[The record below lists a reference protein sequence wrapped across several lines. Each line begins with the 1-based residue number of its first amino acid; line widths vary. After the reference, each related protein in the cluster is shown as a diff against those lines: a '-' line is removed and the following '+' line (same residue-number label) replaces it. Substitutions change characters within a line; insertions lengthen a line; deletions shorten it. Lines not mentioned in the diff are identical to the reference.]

1 MIRPVYIRPGSP
13 KNFVKI
19 GDVKECGATR
29 IIFDAS
35 TYEQEPGEKSYRLYF
50 KNPAGVGYWRDMQ
63 LDGTDAIYDVRE
75 SDTVVHGLGEL
86 QIEVRGA
93 DGTRMLFRKWEMYI
107 DGSIPEEMDRMLG
120 PLAPLVEELEELRDP
135 AVKVLESE
143 SERVKAENTRAEAE
157 TARKDAETARVAAE
171 KQRASAET
179 TRASSETARAEAETK
194 RAQAEN
200 TRAEAESSR
209 ANAETARVAAEKQ
222 RASAETTRA
231 SSETA
236 RAEAET
242 KRAQAENTRAEAES
256 SRANAETA
264 RVAAEKQRA
273 SAETTRADAETKRVQ
288 AEQTRK
294 EEMNRMKDDIQNY
307 IDAAPA
313 YGVRWDGSSSPA
325 LTRLGA
331 AIGATAAAKVGASQ
345 VVQNTFD
352 GLSPWNSMI
361 RCNVDNAGNVI
372 FEGEPNFS
380 NTGSVAPYAYKLPV
394 MVRIKKFFYKA
405 LWGLNADGET
415 YWREWWISPSKLP
428 GYKTHEAFVENGVET
443 DEIFVG
449 AYAASAETVD
459 GKTCLTSL
467 SGEWPLA
474 GIGRQTFRTNARNRG
489 AGWNE
494 ISFFDWSA
502 LQLLYIVE
510 YADFNAQNTIGAGI
524 SSKRANAADVAT
536 VAETGANRIIVS
548 SAAAAARY
556 VGEAVS
562 VGVALWS
569 YDANKRRIITAIEDY
584 DDANKAIV
592 FDGDP
597 LDIAIG
603 DCIWCTCRPSGDT
616 DDMGSYT
623 GRTTQS
629 DANNRC
635 QVSYRGIEGFYSNGF
650 AVLDGCT
657 IYDYEWFTCDNPAKW
672 SDADPRTAD
681 GYVSIGTCP
690 SADGYFKVPLKSETF
705 RGALIP
711 EMVGSGERTYFCDY
725 YWRNPGLRSPR
736 VGGSPNTG
744 DSDGPFSWHAI
755 HAPTTG
761 YWSFVGRLRYRRP

>member
-1 MIRPVYIRPGSP
+1 MAKEQEIGAYSAYAIAVKHGYVGTEEDWIEEQERNRKASEQAASDAENAKTDAQAAQKATENAKDDAENAASAAARFSTSAGSS
-13 KNFVKI
+13 
-19 GDVKECGATR
+19 ATQAAQSAS
-29 IIFDAS
+29 DAS
-35 TYEQEPGEKSYRLYF
+35 
-50 KNPAGVGYWRDMQ
+50 
-63 LDGTDAIYDVRE
+63 DAK
-75 SDTVVHGLGEL
+75 TAA
-86 QIEVRGA
+86 QTA
-93 DGTRMLFRKWEMYI
+93 QK
-107 DGSIPEEMDRMLG
+107 
-120 PLAPLVEELEELRDP
+120 A
-135 AVKVLESE
+135 
-143 SERVKAENTRAEAE
+143 AENA
-157 TARKDAETARVAAE
+157 K
-171 KQRASAET
+171 
-179 TRASSETARAEAETK
+179 
-194 RAQAEN
+194 
-200 TRAEAESSR
+200 
-209 ANAETARVAAEKQ
+209 
-222 RASAETTRA
+222 
-231 SSETA
+231 
-236 RAEAET
+236 
-242 KRAQAENTRAEAES
+242 
-256 SRANAETA
+256 
-264 RVAAEKQRA
+264 
-273 SAETTRADAETKRVQ
+273 ADAESAKNAAAGSATSAGSSATQAAQSASDASNAKTEAQAAQKATEDAKAEATEVTKKVI
-288 AEQTRK
+288 
-294 EEMNRMKDDIQNY
+294 EMLDDTGKISPDYLPEMDNSE
-307 IDAAPA
+307 A

-331 AIGATAAAKVGASQ
+331 AISATAAAKVGASQ

-352 GLSPWNSMI
+352 GLFPWNSMI

-459 GKTCLTSL
+459 GKTCLTSV

-510 YADFNAQNTIGAGI
+510 YANFNAQNTIGAGI

-569 YDANKRRIITAIEDY
+569 YNANKRRIITAIEDY

-597 LDIAIG
+597 LDISIG
-603 DCIWCTCRPSGDT
+603 DCIWCACRPSGDT

-623 GRTTQS
+623 GRTMQS
-629 DANNRC
+629 DVGNRC
-635 QVSYRGIEGFYSNGF
+635 QVSYRGVEGFYSNGF
-650 AVLDGCT
+650 ATLDGCT

-690 SADGYFKVPLKSETF
+690 SREGYFKVPLKSETL
-705 RGALIP
+705 RGAIIP
-711 EMVGSGERTYFCDY
+711 KTIGSGETTYFCDY
-725 YWRNPGLRSPR
+725 YQSNAGLRAPR
-736 VGGSPNTG
+736 VGGLPNDVGTG
-744 DSDGPFSWHAI
+744 GPFCWGANN
-755 HAPTTG
+755 APATSIW
-761 YWSFVGRLRYRRP
+761 YCVGRLRYRRP

>member
-1 MIRPVYIRPGSP
+1 MA
-13 KNFVKI
+13 KEQEI
-19 GDVKECGATR
+19 GAYSAYAIAVEHGYVGTEEDWIKEQERNRKASEQAAS
-29 IIFDAS
+29 DAS
-35 TYEQEPGEKSYRLYF
+35 
-50 KNPAGVGYWRDMQ
+50 
-63 LDGTDAIYDVRE
+63 DAKTE
-75 SDTVVHGLGEL
+75 A
-86 QIEVRGA
+86 QA
-93 DGTRMLFRKWEMYI
+93 AQK
-107 DGSIPEEMDRMLG
+107 
-120 PLAPLVEELEELRDP
+120 A
-135 AVKVLESE
+135 
-143 SERVKAENTRAEAE
+143 AENA
-157 TARKDAETARVAAE
+157 K
-171 KQRASAET
+171 
-179 TRASSETARAEAETK
+179 
-194 RAQAEN
+194 
-200 TRAEAESSR
+200 
-209 ANAETARVAAEKQ
+209 
-222 RASAETTRA
+222 
-231 SSETA
+231 
-236 RAEAET
+236 
-242 KRAQAENTRAEAES
+242 
-256 SRANAETA
+256 
-264 RVAAEKQRA
+264 
-273 SAETTRADAETKRVQ
+273 ADAESAKSAAAGSATSAGTSATQAAKSASDASNAKTEAQTAQKATEDAKAEATEVTKKVI
-288 AEQTRK
+288 
-294 EEMNRMKDDIQNY
+294 EMLDDTGKISPDYLPEMDNSE
-307 IDAAPA
+307 A

-459 GKTCLTSL
+459 GKTCLTSV

-510 YADFNAQNTIGAGI
+510 YANFNAQNTIGAGI

-536 VAETGANRIIVS
+536 VAETGANRIVVS

-569 YDANKRRIITAIEDY
+569 YNANKRRIITAIEDY
-584 DDANKAIV
+584 DDTNKAIV

-603 DCIWCTCRPSGDT
+603 DCIWCACRPSGDT

-629 DANNRC
+629 DVNNRC

-690 SADGYFKVPLKSETF
+690 STEGYFKVPLKSETF

-711 EMVGSGERTYFCDY
+711 EMVGGGETTYFCDY

-736 VGGSPNTG
+736 VGGSPSSG
-744 DSDGPFSWHAI
+744 GSDGPFSWHALA
-755 HAPTTG
+755 APTNG
-761 YWSFVGRLRYRRP
+761 SWSYVGRLRYRRP

>member
-1 MIRPVYIRPGSP
+1 
-13 KNFVKI
+13 
-19 GDVKECGATR
+19 
-29 IIFDAS
+29 
-35 TYEQEPGEKSYRLYF
+35 
-50 KNPAGVGYWRDMQ
+50 
-63 LDGTDAIYDVRE
+63 
-75 SDTVVHGLGEL
+75 
-86 QIEVRGA
+86 
-93 DGTRMLFRKWEMYI
+93 
-107 DGSIPEEMDRMLG
+107 
-120 PLAPLVEELEELRDP
+120 
-135 AVKVLESE
+135 
-143 SERVKAENTRAEAE
+143 
-157 TARKDAETARVAAE
+157 
-171 KQRASAET
+171 
-179 TRASSETARAEAETK
+179 
-194 RAQAEN
+194 
-200 TRAEAESSR
+200 
-209 ANAETARVAAEKQ
+209 
-222 RASAETTRA
+222 
-231 SSETA
+231 
-236 RAEAET
+236 
-242 KRAQAENTRAEAES
+242 
-256 SRANAETA
+256 
-264 RVAAEKQRA
+264 
-273 SAETTRADAETKRVQ
+273 
-288 AEQTRK
+288 
-294 EEMNRMKDDIQNY
+294 MNRMKDDIQNY

-361 RCNVDNAGNVI
+361 RCNVDNTGNVI

-405 LWGLNADGET
+405 LWGLNADEET

-428 GYKTHEAFVENGVET
+428 GYKVHEAFVKNGVET

-449 AYAASAETVD
+449 AYAASAETVN
-459 GKTCLTSL
+459 GKTCLTSV

-510 YADFNAQNTIGAGI
+510 YANFNAQNTIGAGI

-569 YDANKRRIITAIEDY
+569 YNANKRRIITAIEDY

-603 DCIWCTCRPSGDT
+603 DCIWCACRPSGDT

-629 DANNRC
+629 DVNNRC

-650 AVLDGCT
+650 SGLDGCT

-681 GYVSIGTCP
+681 GYVSIGVCSSTE
-690 SADGYFKVPLKSETF
+690 GYFKVPLKSETF

-711 EMVGSGERTYFCDY
+711 ETVGGGETTYFCDY
-725 YWRNPGLRSPR
+725 YWRNAGLRSPR
-736 VGGSPNTG
+736 VGGAPSSG
-744 DSDGPFSWHAI
+744 GYDGPFYWNANG
-755 HAPTTG
+755 APTNG
-761 YWSFVGRLRYRRP
+761 YWNYVGRLRYRRP